1 MSLCNEHRFLVSGV
15 ITSKPLQH
23 TISMSGHEAFSACDN
38 NSPSKSPSNK
48 SFLVPN
54 LFVWHFSFWTQLQK
68 KTHFKVYED
77 FQNNFISCTFLYRWK
92 LHVINCPQYDR
103 NSTIIEFSLIKMS
116 TIWTR
121 QVNENTSLFQERFWQ
136 SQFAFF

>member
-68 KTHFKVYED
+68 KTHFEFESLFEGCTQALQGVKVISFFWGIVCFSARIGS
-77 FQNNFISCTFLYRWK
+77 FQNLSKNFFRDWL
-92 LHVINCPQYDR
+92 LHPVPC
-103 NSTIIEFSLIKMS
+103 STEVVL
-116 TIWTR
+116 
-121 QVNENTSLFQERFWQ
+121 
-136 SQFAFF
+136 